1 MEGAEIFSIL
11 LTIMMTYR
19 DDDILEL
26 LKKYLGRGRSSD
38 GKPPDDGYG

>member
-11 LTIMMTYR
+11 LTIMMTHR

-26 LKKYLGRGRSSD
+26 LKKCLGRGRSSD